1 MKHRYSDFIVNEIDL
16 NGDVVWFRSELDN
29 QNKWKVSNIR
39 ETLPADIQKK
49 LQQIEED
56 DSRLENDLMVPN
68 AEITEGLKKI
78 LGEKETERFVQFCK
92 DIDTGAI
99 EQSSIHDFEG
109 NFADKARRTEVHQF
123 FKRCLKKYE
132 TDTLSVEDGVRNIR
146 VFFSKAVSKK
156 KRQKNNITE
165 WGGNSGPKLPEYLSV
180 ALQKTNVETM
190 QAVHYISKRTK
201 KMTR

>member
-1 MKHRYSDFIVNEIDL
+1 MDSTLKDPETQPVDPNNLPFGEKEAGIQEYLTPAKDQVAFTCSMKHRYSDFIVNEIDL

-56 DSRLENDLMVPN
+56 DSRLENDLMIPN

-78 LGEKETERFVQFCK
+78 LGEVEAERFVQFCK
-92 DIDTGAI
+92 DIESGAI

-109 NFADKARRTEVHQF
+109 NFADKQRRTEVH
-123 FKRCLKKYE
+123 
-132 TDTLSVEDGVRNIR
+132 
-146 VFFSKAVSKK
+146 
-156 KRQKNNITE
+156 
-165 WGGNSGPKLPEYLSV
+165 
-180 ALQKTNVETM
+180 
-190 QAVHYISKRTK
+190 
-201 KMTR
+201 

>member
-29 QNKWKVSNIR
+29 QNKWKVCNIR
-39 ETLPADIQKK
+39 ETLPEDIQKK

-78 LGEKETERFVQFCK
+78 LGDKETERFVQFCK
-92 DIDTGAI
+92 DLDTGAI

-132 TDTLSVEDGVRNIR
+132 TDTLSVGDDIRTIR

-156 KRQKNNITE
+156 KR
-165 WGGNSGPKLPEYLSV
+165 
-180 ALQKTNVETM
+180 
-190 QAVHYISKRTK
+190 
-201 KMTR
+201 